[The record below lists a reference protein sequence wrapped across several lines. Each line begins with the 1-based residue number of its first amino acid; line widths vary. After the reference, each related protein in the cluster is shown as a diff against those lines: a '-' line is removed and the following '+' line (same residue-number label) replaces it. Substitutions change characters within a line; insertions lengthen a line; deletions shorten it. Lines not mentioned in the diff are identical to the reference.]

1 MNSWCRNLE
10 LLIKSR
16 TSLIWIRTKEEER
29 LEKLV
34 NFSCERLNIKRF
46 VCWDCVS
53 GIKGLIN
60 EEGKFSN
67 NPLGVLNWLKEQSSE
82 VSTVLLVK
90 DFHKFYDDPSIN
102 RTIKELSSALKKT
115 SHNLIISSH
124 LFPSS
129 EELDELMTI
138 VNLPLPDQKEL
149 KNLIKKIAINTNSN
163 LEEQDLNELS
173 IASSGLTEIKVK
185 QVTAKALAQ
194 RGKISKEDIKDILE
208 EKKQVIARSEILE
221 FFEAKSSQDDIG
233 GLNVLKVWL
242 NQRYRAFSKEA
253 RDYGLPIPKG
263 VLLVGAQGT
272 GKSLTAKSISKSWSM
287 PLLRLDVGRLFSS
300 LVGSS
305 EARTRETILRAEAM
319 SPCILWIDE
328 IDKGFGGDARSDG
341 GTSQRVLASLLTWMA
356 EKESAVF
363 VIATANAIDK
373 LPAEL
378 LRKGRFDEIFFLDL
392 PNSEERLS
400 ILDLHLKKRRP
411 SYSFP
416 LSTII
421 DRTDGFSGAELEQAV
436 IEGMHISFSE
446 NRELMEK
453 DLIKA
458 VSELVPLSRTAKE
471 QIDLLKEWSSTG
483 TGSFCIVNKI

>member
-34 NFSCERLNIKRF
+34 SFCCERLNIKRF
-46 VCWDCVS
+46 VSWDCVN

-138 VNLPLPDQKEL
+138 LNLPLPDQREL

-194 RGKISKEDIKDILE
+194 RGIISNEDIKDILE

-233 GLNVLKVWL
+233 GLSVLKVWL

-253 RDYGLPIPKG
+253 RDYGLPITRG
-263 VLLVGAQGT
+263 VLLVGAHGT
-272 GKSLTAKSISKSWSM
+272 GNSLTAKSISKSWSM

-305 EARTRETILRAEAM
+305 EARTRETISRAEAM

-356 EKESAVF
+356 EKETAVF

-392 PNSEERLS
+392 PNAEERLS

-411 SYSFP
+411 SYRFP

-446 NRELMEK
+446 DRELTEK

-471 QIDLLKEWSSTG
+471 QIDFLKEWSSSG
-483 TGSFCIVNKI
+483 RARSAS

>member
-1 MNSWCRNLE
+1 MNSWCKNLE

-16 TSLIWIRTKEEER
+16 TSLIWIKTKEEER

-82 VSTVLLVK
+82 VSTILLVK
-90 DFHKFYDDPSIN
+90 DFHKFYEDPSIN
-102 RTIKELSSALKKT
+102 RTIKELSSTLKKT

-124 LFPSS
+124 IFPSS
-129 EELDELMTI
+129 EELDELMTS

-163 LEEQDLNELS
+163 LDEQDLNELS

-194 RGKISKEDIKDILE
+194 RGKVSREDIKDILE

-233 GLNVLKVWL
+233 GLKVLKVWL

-305 EARTRETILRAEAM
+305 EARTREMISRAEAM

-356 EKESAVF
+356 EKESTVF

-400 ILDLHLKKRRP
+400 ILDLHLRKRRP
-411 SYSFP
+411 NYSFP

-436 IEGMHISFSE
+436 IEGMHFSFSE
-446 NRELMEK
+446 KRELMEK

-471 QIDLLKEWSSTG
+471 QIDFLKEWSSKG
-483 TGSFCIVNKI
+483 RARSAS

>member
-34 NFSCERLNIKRF
+34 NLSCERLNIKRF

-82 VSTVLLVK
+82 VSTILLVK
-90 DFHKFYDDPSIN
+90 DFHKFYEDPSIN
-102 RTIKELSSALKKT
+102 RTIKELSSTLKKT

-138 VNLPLPDQKEL
+138 VNLPLPDQNEL

-163 LEEQDLNELS
+163 LEDQDLNELS
-173 IASSGLTEIKVK
+173 IASSGLTENKVK

-305 EARTRETILRAEAM
+305 EARTRETISRAEAM

-356 EKESAVF
+356 EKESTVF

-471 QIDLLKEWSSTG
+471 QIDFLKEWSSTG
-483 TGSFCIVNKI
+483 RARSAS

>member
-1 MNSWCRNLE
+1 MDSWCKNLQ

-16 TSLIWIRTKEEER
+16 TPLIWIITKEEER
-29 LEKLV
+29 LISILEDSTK
-34 NFSCERLNIKRF
+34 NLNVKRF
-46 VCWDCVS
+46 ISWDCINGLK
-53 GIKGLIN
+53 GIIN

-67 NPLGVLNWLKEQSSE
+67 NPLGVLNWFREQNSE
-82 VSTVLLVK
+82 LSTVLLLK
-90 DFHKFYDDPSIN
+90 DFYKFFEDTSIC
-102 RTIKELSSALKKT
+102 RTIKELSFSLRQT
-115 SHNLIISSH
+115 NNNLIFSSH
-124 LFPSS
+124 ILPSS
-129 EELDELMTI
+129 EEMDDLMTI
-138 VNLPLPDQKEL
+138 MNLPLPDQREL
-149 KNLIKKIAINTNSN
+149 KNLIKKIASNTNSDLN
-163 LEEQDLNELS
+163 EEDLNELA
-173 IASSGLTEIKVK
+173 IASSGLSETRIK
-185 QVTAKALAQ
+185 QVAAKALTQ
-194 RGKISKEDIKDILE
+194 RGKVSKNDINDILE
-208 EKKQVIARSEILE
+208 EKKQVIARSKILE
-221 FFEAKSSQDDIG
+221 FIESNSNQNDIG
-233 GLNVLKVWL
+233 GLKVLKLWL
-242 NQRYRAFSKEA
+242 KQRYKAFSKEA
-253 RDYGLPIPKG
+253 REYGLPLPKG
-263 VLLVGAQGT
+263 VLLVGPQGT
-272 GKSLTAKSISKSWSM
+272 GKSITAKSISKSWSM

-305 EARTRETILRAEAM
+305 EARTRDTISRAEAM

-392 PNSEERLS
+392 PNPEERLS

-411 SYSFP
+411 NYNFP

-436 IEGMHISFSE
+436 IEGMHFSFAE
-446 NRELMEK
+446 NREIMEK

-471 QIDLLKEWSSTG
+471 QIDFLQKWSSTG
-483 TGSFCIVNKI
+483 RARSAS

>member
-16 TSLIWIRTKEEER
+16 ASLIWIRTKEEER

-102 RTIKELSSALKKT
+102 RTIKELSSALKET

-138 VNLPLPDQKEL
+138 ISLPLPDQKEL

-163 LEEQDLNELS
+163 LEEEDLNELS

-242 NQRYRAFSKEA
+242 KQRYRAFSKEA

-272 GKSLTAKSISKSWSM
+272 GKSLTAKSISNSWSM

-305 EARTRETILRAEAM
+305 EARTRETISRAEAM

-416 LSTII
+416 LTTII

-436 IEGMHISFSE
+436 IEGMHISFSD

-453 DLIKA
+453 DLVKA

-483 TGSFCIVNKI
+483 RARSAS

>member
-1 MNSWCRNLE
+1 VVSSSSGISYGPFIF
-10 LLIKSR
+10 LLYSLSSR

-82 VSTVLLVK
+82 VSTILLVK

-102 RTIKELSSALKKT
+102 RTIKELSSTLKKT

-163 LEEQDLNELS
+163 LEEHDLNELS
-173 IASSGLTEIKVK
+173 IASSGLTEIKVM

-305 EARTRETILRAEAM
+305 EARTRETISRAEAM

-356 EKESAVF
+356 EKESTVF

-378 LRKGRFDEIFFLDL
+378 LRKGRFDEIFFNLL
-392 PNSEERLS
+392 FLLLAIVKFHLHEMVLFVRQYFFLQQHQY
-400 ILDLHLKKRRP
+400 IL
-411 SYSFP
+411 
-416 LSTII
+416 
-421 DRTDGFSGAELEQAV
+421 
-436 IEGMHISFSE
+436 
-446 NRELMEK
+446 
-453 DLIKA
+453 
-458 VSELVPLSRTAKE
+458 
-471 QIDLLKEWSSTG
+471 
-483 TGSFCIVNKI
+483 

>member
-1 MNSWCRNLE
+1 MNSWSKNLE

-16 TSLIWIRTKEEER
+16 TTIIWIKTKEEDR
-29 LEKLV
+29 LEKIL
-34 NFSCERLNIKRF
+34 NSTIQRLNIKRL
-46 VCWDCVS
+46 VCWDYVN
-53 GIKGLIN
+53 GINGVLNDK
-60 EEGKFSN
+60 GKFSN
-67 NPLGVLNWLKEQSSE
+67 NPLGVLNWLKEQNPDI
-82 VSTVLLVK
+82 STMLLVK
-90 DFHKFYDDPSIN
+90 DFHKFYDDLSIN
-102 RTIKELSSALKKT
+102 RTIKELSSSLKET

-124 LFPSS
+124 LFPTS
-129 EELDELMTI
+129 EELDELMAI
-138 VNLPLPDQKEL
+138 LNLPLPDQKEL
-149 KNLIKKIAINTNSN
+149 KNLIKKIAINNNSN
-163 LEEQDLNELS
+163 LDEEDLNELT

-185 QVTAKALAQ
+185 QVTAKALTQ
-194 RGKISKEDIKDILE
+194 RGKISKEDIKEILE

-221 FFEAKSSQDDIG
+221 FFETNSSQEDIG
-233 GLNVLKVWL
+233 GLKVLKVWL

-253 RDYGLPIPKG
+253 RNYGLPIPKG

-305 EARTRETILRAEAM
+305 EARTRETISRAESM

-356 EKESAVF
+356 EKESSVF

-400 ILDLHLKKRRP
+400 ILDLHLKKDLTLI
-411 SYSFP
+411 F
-416 LSTII
+416 LSLQLLTEPK
-421 DRTDGFSGAELEQAV
+421 DFSGAELEQAV
-436 IEGMHISFSE
+436 VEAMHISFSE
-446 NRELMEK
+446 NRELLEK

-471 QIDLLKEWSSTG
+471 QMDLLKEWSSSG
-483 TGSFCIVNKI
+483 RARSAS

>member
-1 MNSWCRNLE
+1 MDSWIRNFE

-16 TSLIWIRTKEEER
+16 TPLIWIRTKEEER
-29 LEKLV
+29 LYRIL
-34 NFSCERLNIKRF
+34 NQSCKSLNIKRIIS
-46 VCWDCVS
+46 WDCVN
-53 GIKGLIN
+53 GIKGVLN
-60 EEGKFSN
+60 ENGKFSN
-67 NPLGVLNWLKEQSSE
+67 NPLGVLNWIKEQTSE
-82 VSTVLLVK
+82 LPTILLVK
-90 DFHKFYDDPSIN
+90 DFHKFYDDPSIS
-102 RTIKELSSALKKT
+102 RTVKELSSSLRET
-115 SHNLIISSH
+115 CHNLILSSH
-124 LFPSS
+124 LLPSS
-129 EELDELMTI
+129 EELDDLITI
-138 VNLPLPDQKEL
+138 IDLPLPDLGEL
-149 KNLIKKIAINTNSN
+149 ITLIKKIAVNTDSD
-163 LEEQDLNELS
+163 LQEQDLNELA
-173 IASSGLTEIKVK
+173 IASGGLSETKLK
-185 QVTAKALAQ
+185 QVTAKALTK
-194 RGKISKEDIKDILE
+194 RGKISKDDIKDILE

-221 FFEAKSSQDDIG
+221 FIESNSSQIDIG
-233 GLNVLKVWL
+233 GLKVLKLWL
-242 NQRYRAFSKEA
+242 KQRYRAFSKEA

-263 VLLVGAQGT
+263 VLLVGPQGT
-272 GKSLTAKSISKSWSM
+272 GKSLTAKSISESWSM

-356 EKESAVF
+356 EKESTVF

-392 PNSEERLS
+392 PNSDERLS

-411 SYSFP
+411 NYNFP
-416 LSTII
+416 LTTII
-421 DRTDGFSGAELEQAV
+421 DRTDGYSGAELEQAV
-436 IEGMHISFSE
+436 IEGMHFSFAE
-446 NRELMEK
+446 KRELMEK

-471 QIDLLKEWSSTG
+471 QIDSLKEWSSTG
-483 TGSFCIVNKI
+483 RARSAS

>member
-1 MNSWCRNLE
+1 MNSWCKDLE

-29 LEKLV
+29 LEKII
-34 NFSCERLNIKRF
+34 NISCERLNIKRY

-53 GIKGLIN
+53 GIKGLVN
-60 EEGKFSN
+60 EEGKFAN
-67 NPLGVLNWLKEQSSE
+67 NPLGVLNWLKEQTPE
-82 VSTVLLVK
+82 IATILLVK
-90 DFHKFYDDPSIN
+90 DFHKFYDDPSIS
-102 RTIKELSSALKKT
+102 RTIKQLSSSLKET
-115 SHNLIISSH
+115 NHNLIISSH
-124 LFPSS
+124 IFPSS

-163 LEEQDLNELS
+163 LDEQVLNELS
-173 IASSGLTEIKVK
+173 IAASGLTEIKVK
-185 QVTAKALAQ
+185 QVTAKALTQ

-221 FFEAKSSQDDIG
+221 FFETKSSQDDIG

-253 RDYGLPIPKG
+253 REYGLPIPKG

-305 EARTRETILRAEAM
+305 EARTRETISRAEAM

-356 EKESAVF
+356 EKESSVF

-392 PNSEERLS
+392 PNSEERQS

-411 SYSFP
+411 NYSFP

-446 NRELMEK
+446 NRELLEK

-471 QIDLLKEWSSTG
+471 QIDLLKDWSSTG
-483 TGSFCIVNKI
+483 RARSAS

>member
-1 MNSWCRNLE
+1 MNSWCKNFE

-16 TSLIWIRTKEEER
+16 TPLIWITTKEEER
-29 LEKLV
+29 LYKVIKNSCEKL
-34 NFSCERLNIKRF
+34 SIKRF
-46 VCWDCVS
+46 VLWDCVN
-53 GIKGLIN
+53 GLKGALN

-67 NPLGVLNWLKEQSSE
+67 NPLGVLNWIKDQSSE
-82 VSTVLLVK
+82 LSTLLLLK
-90 DFHKFYDDPSIN
+90 DFHKFYDDPSIC
-102 RTIKELSSALKKT
+102 RTIKELSYSLKKT
-115 SHNLIISSH
+115 TNNLILSSH
-124 LFPSS
+124 TLPSS
-129 EELDELMTI
+129 EELDDLMTI
-138 VNLPLPDQKEL
+138 INLPLPDQSEL
-149 KNLIKKIAINTNSN
+149 INLIKKIATNTDSN
-163 LEEQDLNELS
+163 LNEDDLIELAS
-173 IASSGLTEIKVK
+173 ASSGLSEVRVK
-185 QVTAKALAQ
+185 QVAAKALTK

-221 FFEAKSSQDDIG
+221 FFEGNSNQNDIG
-233 GLNVLKVWL
+233 GLKVLKVWL
-242 NQRYRAFSKEA
+242 KQRYQAFSKEA
-253 RDYGLPIPKG
+253 REYGLPIPKG
-263 VLLVGAQGT
+263 VLLVGPQGT
-272 GKSLTAKSISKSWSM
+272 GKSLTAKSISKTWSM

-392 PNSEERLS
+392 PNSDERLS

-411 SYSFP
+411 SYNFP

-421 DRTDGFSGAELEQAV
+421 DRTNGYSGAELEQAV
-436 IEGMHISFSE
+436 IEGMHFSFSE
-446 NRELMEK
+446 KRELMEK

-483 TGSFCIVNKI
+483 RARSAS

>member
-1 MNSWCRNLE
+1 MNSWSKNLD

-16 TSLIWIRTKEEER
+16 TSIIWIKTKEEER
-29 LEKLV
+29 LEKILNSSV
-34 NFSCERLNIKRF
+34 NRMGIKRF
-46 VCWDCVS
+46 LCWDSVN
-53 GIKGLIN
+53 GIKGLLN
-60 EEGKFSN
+60 EKGKFSN
-67 NPLGVLNWLKEQSSE
+67 NPLGVLNWLKEQNSD
-82 VSTVLLVK
+82 VSTILLVK
-90 DFHKFYDDPSIN
+90 DFHKFYDDLSIN
-102 RTIKELSSALKKT
+102 RTIKELSSSLKET

-129 EELDELMTI
+129 EDLDELMAIKT
-138 VNLPLPDQKEL
+138 LPLPDQKEL
-149 KNLIKKIAINTNSN
+149 KNLIKNIAINTKSN
-163 LEEQDLNELS
+163 LNEQDLNEL
-173 IASSGLTEIKVK
+173 AVAFSGLTEIKVK
-185 QVTAKALAQ
+185 QVTAKALTQ

-221 FFEAKSSQDDIG
+221 FCEAKSSQDDIG
-233 GLNVLKVWL
+233 GLKVLKAWL
-242 NQRYRAFSKEA
+242 KQRYRAFSKEA

-356 EKESAVF
+356 EKESSVF

-400 ILDLHLKKRRP
+400 ILELHLKKRRP
-411 SYSFP
+411 NYGFP

-446 NRELMEK
+446 NRELLEK

-471 QIDLLKEWSSTG
+471 QIDFLKEWSSSG
-483 TGSFCIVNKI
+483 RARSAS

>member
-1 MNSWCRNLE
+1 MNFWSKNLE

-16 TSLIWIRTKEEER
+16 TSLIWIKTIEEER
-29 LEKLV
+29 LEKIL
-34 NFSCERLNIKRF
+34 NLSCESLSIKRF
-46 VCWDCVS
+46 VSWDCVK
-53 GIKGLIN
+53 GITGVLN
-60 EEGKFSN
+60 EEGRFSN
-67 NPLGVLNWLKEQSSE
+67 NPLGILNWLKEQGSDS
-82 VSTVLLVK
+82 STVLLLK
-90 DFHKFYDDPSIN
+90 DFHKFYEDPLIN
-102 RTIKELSSALKKT
+102 RTIKDLSLALKET
-115 SHNLIISSH
+115 THTLIISSH
-124 LFPSS
+124 LLPSS
-129 EELDELMTI
+129 EELEELMTI
-138 VNLPLPDQKEL
+138 LNLPLPNQEEL
-149 KNLIKKIAINTNSN
+149 KNLIKKIAINTFSN
-163 LEEQDLNELS
+163 LSDQDLS
-173 IASSGLTEIKVK
+173 QIAMAASGLTEIKVK
-185 QVTAKALAQ
+185 QVTARALTQ
-194 RGKISKEDIKDILE
+194 RGKISKEDIQDILE
-208 EKKQVIARSEILE
+208 EKKQVIARSEVLE
-221 FFEAKSSQDDIG
+221 FFETKSNQDDIG
-233 GLNVLKVWL
+233 GLKVLKIWL
-242 NQRYRAFSKEA
+242 NQRFRAFSKEA
-253 RDYGLPIPKG
+253 REYGLPIPKG
-263 VLLVGAQGT
+263 VLLVGPQGT

-305 EARTRETILRAEAM
+305 EARTRETISRAEAM

-411 SYSFP
+411 SYNFP

-421 DRTDGFSGAELEQAV
+421 DRTGGFSGAELEQVV

-471 QIDLLKEWSSTG
+471 QIELLKEWSSTG
-483 TGSFCIVNKI
+483 RARSAS